1 MAAEPLQDLP
11 LAALPIRLQTPADK

>member
-11 LAALPIRLQTPADK
+11 LAALPIRL